1 MNAGSFFSALVTSP
15 TLYAFLMVAVYAA
28 AIGAARWHLIAQ
40 PSRRLLLAQVQEVE
54 VLVNACPTEHGWS
67 GKAGA
72 LELLEKAKEP
82 TNGNGFVEALFWSRG
97 QEIAGW
103 SRVHAAERMLV
114 ASLPPPIVR
123 AKLEAAAE
131 GLRSSDRPGSL
142 ALVKKIDGALSP
154 QADSR
159 PECEYLRA
167 LLEEARKVLYN
178 DEDTRFAELVT
189 WHNKASWLIF
199 ASLLSILGA
208 VATVGG
214 AQALLAGAVGG
225 LLSRLSRVHRAPEVP
240 TDYGASWTTLFLSPP
255 IGALAAQGGFLAH
268 GHLEEMVS
276 HRGGVQLLVHG

>member
-1 MNAGSFFSALVTSP
+1 M
-15 TLYAFLMVAVYAA
+15 
-28 AIGAARWHLIAQ
+28 
-40 PSRRLLLAQVQEVE
+40 LLAQVQEVE
-54 VLVNACPTEHGWS
+54 VLVNACSTEHDWS

-72 LELLEKAKEP
+72 LKLLEESKKLADS
-82 TNGNGFVEALFWSRG
+82 NGFVECVLWSRG

-114 ASLPPPIVR
+114 ASLPPPVVR

-131 GLRSSDRPGSL
+131 GLRSSNRPGSL
-142 ALVKKIDGALSP
+142 ALVKKIDGTLSP
-154 QADSR
+154 HADRRS
-159 PECEYLRA
+159 ECEYLRA
-167 LLEEARKVLYN
+167 LLEEAHKVLYN

-199 ASLLSILGA
+199 VSLLPILGA

-225 LLSRLSRVHRAPEVP
+225 LLSRLSRIHRAPEVP

-255 IGALAAQGGFLAH
+255 IGALAA
-268 GHLEEMVS
+268 
-276 HRGGVQLLVHG
+276 